1 MCLVM
6 GTSIPEDNT
15 SYDEQLN
22 SVLDACDRGDVKRLG
37 EFIISGGEL
46 NDLVDKRG
54 RNSLHHCVRRLD
66 EKIPKAPKNLF
77 EQLDRIKCARI
88 IVKTDS
94 AFLSQLDSEGN
105 SPMHL
110 AVLNNDMEFVRAMQ
124 EFRPPLEVKTR
135 ASSSKDTTS
144 ESQLSTAI
152 GGRTVIHLAVLH
164 GYAELLDSLLE
175 MDVTE
180 CINELDEQ
188 GATAL
193 HYAVQLPRNLATTVI
208 ESLVKRGKADLNVT
222 DSHGRTALSWAAT
235 IGAQQAVT
243 ELLQL
248 GAKLNIAD
256 ECGLT
261 PLHCAASRGN
271 RDIVQSMLNWIS
283 VANLDDRSKMS
294 AFRDVPDKD
303 GCTPIFY
310 SVTMGHPE
318 VTKCLLEY
326 GANVQVQDVKGR
338 SLAHCLA
345 RLGAVCTNKADEKL
359 VHNKENAEKLLVQMS
374 DLLAAGLNPW
384 ITTNTGAAPLHEACL
399 LRNVPFVR
407 ELSKQTSFAPNV
419 DARDAHGH
427 TALHLV
433 VAASWSSDAAG
444 LELCEILL
452 QNGAS
457 VNASTLLP
465 QGGAVTALDL
475 AIMNEKEENV
485 RCGKLHVLLEA
496 HGGKR
501 FDQLCRFTKEETS
514 DPCAKETHTEV
525 QDPST
530 KGINGRKM
538 PMERKAN
545 RILLKSASTMTP
557 ELLDIADQS
566 TYGNRSRPGRKSGS
580 RVLVDAEANHK
591 GTPHVTSAQNS
602 RSSQTD
608 KFNLGFPG
616 HNETGGRKHASNENS
631 RPTQIESGT
640 QYDNSRSKGRIQERA
655 PASVCSQISKTS
667 TLSKLSTN
675 SSSTSVRVDTPSSS
689 ATEPDKC
696 ERVVR
701 TTKPRNREH
710 GKASRSKGNT
720 PYSQAYLE
728 RELPEILQRYLSHDE
743 FAVSPMTGRSRMPK
757 PTLSPYLIPLVPRT
771 NPLTSF
777 PRKSTVKTSGP
788 TNSRS
793 PCRKPLAVR
802 NADRANPQRT
812 RFQLAQ
818 QKSWNTG
825 SSCPSL
831 HRDGSAPNL
840 LISYPPNRKAV
851 QQILNQCLNNTPLD
865 GKKSAGKDRPKTTEK
880 KKVRKIHPNVHC
892 LTRSAMGGEISPVG
906 IKDDLDNNVHSSE
919 SGCLSRQSSVAR
931 KQSMKENRLCR
942 SESRNR

>member
-1 MCLVM
+1 M
-6 GTSIPEDNT
+6 GTSTPEGNT
-15 SYDEQLN
+15 SYDEQVS

-54 RNSLHHCVRRLD
+54 RNALHHCVKRLD
-66 EKIPKAPKNLF
+66 EKIPEAPKNLF

-94 AFLSQLDSEGN
+94 AFLSQLDLEGN
-105 SPMHL
+105 SPIHL

-135 ASSSKDTTS
+135 ASSSKGITS
-144 ESQLSTAI
+144 ESQLPTAI
-152 GGRTVIHLAVLH
+152 GGRTVIHLAVLY

-208 ESLVKRGKADLNVT
+208 ESLIKRGKADLNAA

-235 IGAQQAVT
+235 IGAHEAVT

-345 RLGAVCTNKADEKL
+345 RLGAVCADKTDEK
-359 VHNKENAEKLLVQMS
+359 VDRTKENAKKLTVQMS

-419 DARDAHGH
+419 DTRDAYGH

-465 QGGAVTALDL
+465 QGGAVTSLDL

-485 RCGKLHVLLEA
+485 RCGKLRVLLEA

-501 FDQLCRFTKEETS
+501 FDQLCRFTKGETS
-514 DPCAKETHTEV
+514 DPYAKGTHTEV
-525 QDPST
+525 QDPPT
-530 KGINGRKM
+530 KGTSGRKA
-538 PMERKAN
+538 PVERKAN
-545 RILLKSASTMTP
+545 RILVKSASTMTP
-557 ELLDIADQS
+557 EFLDVVDEV
-566 TYGNRSRPGRKSGS
+566 TYHNRSRPVRKSGS
-580 RVLVDAEANHK
+580 RVLVDAEANHEGK
-591 GTPHVTSAQNS
+591 THATSVQNS

-608 KFNLGFPG
+608 KSNLGFTE
-616 HNETGGRKHASNENS
+616 HNKTGSWQHASNENS
-631 RPTQIESGT
+631 RPTQIEIGT
-640 QYDNSRSKGRIQERA
+640 QYDESRSKGRIQEKA

-667 TLSKLSTN
+667 SLSKLSTN

-696 ERVVR
+696 ERMVQR
-701 TTKPRNREH
+701 AKSKNREH

-728 RELPEILQRYLSHDE
+728 RELPGILQRYLSHDE

-777 PRKSTVKTSGP
+777 PRKSAIKSSGP
-788 TNSRS
+788 IHSRS
-793 PCRKPLAVR
+793 PRREPLTVR

-812 RFQLAQ
+812 RFQSAQ
-818 QKSWNTG
+818 QKPWNTG

-840 LISYPPNRKAV
+840 LVSYPPNRKAV
-851 QQILNQCLNNTPLD
+851 QKILSQCLNNTAVD
-865 GKKSAGKDRPKTTEK
+865 GKKSVSKDRPKTTEK
-880 KKVRKIHPNVHC
+880 RKVQKIHRNGHC
-892 LTRSAMGGEISPVG
+892 LTRSAMGGEISPIG

-919 SGCLSRQSSVAR
+919 SGCLSRQSSVGR
-931 KQSMKENRLCR
+931 KQSAKDSRLRR